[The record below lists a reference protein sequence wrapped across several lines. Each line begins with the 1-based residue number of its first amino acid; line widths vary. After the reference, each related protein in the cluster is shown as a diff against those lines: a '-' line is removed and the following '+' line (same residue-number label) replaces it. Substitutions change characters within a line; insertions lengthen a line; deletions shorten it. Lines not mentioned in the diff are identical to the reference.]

1 MKFVVITRSRVY
13 AAVAL
18 AAALVY
24 AGTLRGAFALD
35 DGHII
40 LGNPLLNG
48 WWVGGV
54 AGAFRATYWPA
65 AFGGLLYRPLTVAS
79 YVVDWHLGGG
89 APFWFHLVNIG
100 WHAAASVL
108 LTALAARWL
117 DLRGALLAGLLFAVH
132 PVHVEAVANIVGR
145 AELMAT
151 AFTLAAVYAA
161 VELDRPW
168 WSAALWLLGL
178 LSKESAAVAP
188 VLVGLAWWARVG
200 RPRPGGKRMGTFGV
214 AWGMAAGVA
223 VSAALLV
230 LHGSTGSAGRAP
242 VFVGQSPVA
251 VRLTAVSELVD
262 LFRLLLMPITLRVDY
277 SPAERTIVASAL
289 DGRFV
294 AGLLVLIL
302 WVALA
307 VVAWRRS
314 RRAEAIGLMWIGVAF
329 LPVSNLVVPI
339 GLLIGERTL
348 YLPSAGLALAVAAAA
363 TAGARLPNRA
373 LIAGA
378 AVVLLAG
385 AARTVTRVPVY
396 RDNLHVALSMLE
408 DSPRSYQGPMATAG
422 IYLEAGR
429 SADALAAARAAI
441 AIFPLD
447 PRPYLIGAHAA
458 FKIGRMPTADSLLI
472 LADRHCA
479 PCAGVYGAEIA
490 VARSLGDTSVADSLI
505 AHFRRA
511 GAGR

>member
-1 MKFVVITRSRVY
+1 MITRNRVFL
-13 AAVAL
+13 AVAL
-18 AAALVY
+18 AAVLVY
-24 AGTLRGAFALD
+24 VGTLRGAFALD

-40 LGNPLLNG
+40 LGNPLLAG
-48 WWVGGV
+48 WSG
-54 AGAFRATYWPA
+54 AGRAFLAPYWPA

-89 APFWFHLVNIG
+89 GPLLFHLVNIG
-100 WHAAASVL
+100 WHVAASLL
-108 LTALAARWL
+108 LTALAARWIK
-117 DLRGALLAGLLFAVH
+117 LRGALIAGLLFAVH

-178 LSKESAAVAP
+178 LSKETAAVAPLLVGLVWWAEVGPRPPRTRMRTFAAAWGMSAAVA
-188 VLVGLAWWARVG
+188 LG
-200 RPRPGGKRMGTFGV
+200 
-214 AWGMAAGVA
+214 
-223 VSAALLV
+223 AALLV
-230 LHGSTGSAGRAP
+230 LHGSAGSAGRAP
-242 VFVGQSPVA
+242 VFVGQSPLA
-251 VRLTAVSELVD
+251 IRLTAVSELVD
-262 LFRLLLMPITLRVDY
+262 LFRLLLLPITLRVDY
-277 SPAERTIVASAL
+277 SPAERTIVTSPL

-302 WVALA
+302 WVAGA
-307 VVAWRRS
+307 VLAWRRRPP
-314 RRAEAIGLMWIGVAF
+314 RRVEAIGLIWIGVAF
-329 LPVSNLVVPI
+329 LPVSNLIAPI

-348 YLPSAGLALAVAAAA
+348 YLASAGIALTLAAILRRLPTRPLLAVVAIILS
-363 TAGARLPNRA
+363 AGGL
-373 LIAGA
+373 
-378 AVVLLAG
+378 
-385 AARTVTRVPVY
+385 RTVARVPVY

-422 IYLEAGR
+422 IYLETGR
-429 SADALAAARAAI
+429 SAEALDAARAAI

-490 VARSLGDTSVADSLI
+490 VARSMRDSAVADSLI
-505 AHFRRA
+505 AHFRGVA

>member
-1 MKFVVITRSRVY
+1 MITRSRVY
-13 AAVAL
+13 AAVAIV
-18 AAALVY
+18 AALVY

-48 WWVGGV
+48 WWGGGV
-54 AGAFRATYWPA
+54 AGAFRTTYWPA

-89 APFWFHLVNIG
+89 GPFWFHLVNIG
-100 WHAAASVL
+100 WHVAASVL

-168 WSAALWLLGL
+168 WSAVLWLLGL

-188 VLVGLAWWARVG
+188 ILVGLAWWTEVG
-200 RPRPGGKRMGTFGV
+200 PRPVGKRIRTFGV

-223 VSAALLV
+223 IGAALLV

-251 VRLTAVSELVD
+251 IRLTAVSELVD
-262 LFRLLLMPITLRVDY
+262 LFRLLLVPVTLRVDY

-294 AGLLVLIL
+294 AGLLVLLL
-302 WVALA
+302 WVSLA
-307 VVAWRRS
+307 VVAWRRN
-314 RRAEAIGLMWIGVAF
+314 RRAEALGLMWIGVAF
-329 LPVSNLVVPI
+329 LPVSNLIVPI
-339 GLLIGERTL
+339 GLLMGERTL

-363 TAGARLPNRA
+363 TTGGAARLPNGA

-385 AARTVTRVPVY
+385 AARTLTRVPVY

-408 DSPRSYQGPMATAG
+408 DSPRSYQGPMATSG

-429 SADALAAARAAI
+429 SADALDAARAAI

-511 GAGR
+511 GGGGGR